1 MKNKAYAAVTTALGE
16 VNFTEVS
23 IPEPTREDV
32 VVKISHSWISPGT
45 ERSFIMGER
54 LSGETPR
61 LEGEALPFPLASG
74 YQKVGTI
81 EWVGADV
88 PDLAIGM
95 TVFATVSNIDGM
107 HFPRGGHISPS
118 VVHHSQVWQIPD
130 TPDPI
135 AYSGVVLTQIG
146 YNCGTCGDLTEGDV
160 AVVIGDGLVGQWAAQ
175 TLIHRKAR
183 VLLVGKH
190 PYRLDCFTDYV
201 QRKIGDDSQGR
212 IVNITQEDMV
222 EVVKQ
227 FAGDGVQIVV
237 DTVGTMG
244 SVKQLMPLMKRN
256 GHIASAGFLGT
267 EGLIDIQEL
276 RHRETSLHAPSGWL
290 PSRIEDTIKLIAEG
304 VLDTQS
310 LITHEFPASDA
321 KKAFDLIIH
330 RNEPSLGIVLDWS
343 EQA

>member
-1 MKNKAYAAVTTALGE
+1 MKNKAYAAVTTAIGE
-16 VNFTEVS
+16 VNLTEVS
-23 IPEPTREDV
+23 IPEPTSEDV
-32 VVKISHSWISPGT
+32 VVNISHSWISPGT

-74 YQKVGTI
+74 YQKVGKI

-135 AYSGVVLTQIG
+135 AYSGVVLTQVG
-146 YNCGTCGDLTEGDV
+146 YNCGTCGDLSEGDV
-160 AVVIGDGLVGQWAAQ
+160 AIVIGDGLVGQWAAQ

-183 VLLVGKH
+183 VLLLGKH
-190 PYRLDCFTDYV
+190 KYRLDCFTDYV
-201 QRKIGDDSQGR
+201 QRKTGDGSQGR
-212 IVNITQEDMV
+212 VVNITQEDV
-222 EVVKQ
+222 IDVVNQ
-227 FAGDGVQIVV
+227 FANDGVQIVV
-237 DTVGTMG
+237 DTVGTMQ
-244 SVKQLMPLMKRN
+244 SVKQFMPLMERN

-276 RHRETSLHAPSGWL
+276 RLRETSLHAPSGWL
-290 PSRIEDTIKLIAEG
+290 PSRIEDTIKLISEG
-304 VLDTQS
+304 VLDTES
-310 LITHEFPASDA
+310 LITHRFPASDA
-321 KKAFDLIIH
+321 KQAFDLIIH
-330 RNEPSLGIVLDWS
+330 RNEPSLGIILDWS